1 MSAPYPRLAVLK
13 AAWPIILANASVPLL
28 GLSDTAVMGH
38 TGSVTDLGAL
48 ALGVL
53 VFNFIFWAFGFL
65 RMSTTGFVAQAL
77 GAGDGA
83 EVRASL
89 LRATLLAA
97 GLGLVLIAGQSLLQV
112 LAFRFLQGS
121 EAVTTLAED
130 YFAVRIWGA
139 PATLTLFVLSGYLI
153 GMGKNRW
160 LLLMQLG
167 LNGLNIAL
175 DILFAGVLGLGVAG
189 IALGTV
195 VAEWSLCLLA
205 LVGLGLSLKKQ
216 LPQEQRFWN
225 PARLWAPA
233 KLRAM
238 LSSNRDILIRT
249 LALLF
254 AFAWFV
260 NQGAGFG
267 DTVLAANHL
276 LLALISFS
284 AFFLDGFA
292 FVSESRI
299 GRAVGAR
306 DRAGFQ
312 QAVRHTSE
320 LAVITA
326 ALLAGAM
333 LLLGPHI
340 IALLSNLPAVNQQA
354 QALLPWVS
362 LYILLS
368 VAAFQLDGIFIGAGV
383 TAAMRSASLLSLLV
397 FLMVSLPLIHIWGAL
412 GLWASFVIYVCARA
426 AALMLYLG
434 RVKRLFAEPNVR
446 VERTNL
452 F

>member
-1 MSAPYPRLAVLK
+1 MFAPSSRLAVLK

-38 TGSVTDLGAL
+38 TGSVADLGAL

-53 VFNFIFWAFGFL
+53 IFNFIYWSFGFL
-65 RMSTTGFVAQAL
+65 RMSTTGFVAQAA

-89 LRATLLAA
+89 LRALLLAA
-97 GLGLVLIAGQSLLQV
+97 ALGWLLIAGQSLLRFS
-112 LAFRFLQGS
+112 AFHLLQGS
-121 EAVTTLAED
+121 EAVSVLARD

-139 PATLTLFVLSGYLI
+139 PATLALFVLSGYLI

-160 LLLMQLG
+160 LLLLQLG

-175 DILFAGVLGLGVAG
+175 DILFAGMLGLGVAG

-195 VAEWSLCLLA
+195 VAEWSLCILSLSLLW
-205 LVGLGLSLKKQ
+205 LSLKKQ
-216 LPQEQRFWN
+216 LPKGHRLWD

-233 KLRAM
+233 KIRAM
-238 LSSNRDILIRT
+238 LSSNRDIMVRT
-249 LALLF
+249 LALLG

-276 LLALISFS
+276 LLALVSFS

-292 FVSESRI
+292 FVAESRV
-299 GRAVGAR
+299 GRAVGAK
-306 DRAGFQ
+306 DRIQFQ
-312 QAVRHTSE
+312 RAVRHTSE
-320 LAVITA
+320 LAGITA
-326 ALLAGAM
+326 ALLAVTIWIFGSQ
-333 LLLGPHI
+333 I
-340 IALLSNLPAVNQQA
+340 IPWLSDLPAVNQQA
-354 QALLPWVS
+354 QALLPWIS

-368 VAAFQLDGIFIGAGV
+368 VAAFQLDGIFIGAAA
-383 TAAMRSASLLSLLV
+383 TAAMRNASLLSLLV
-397 FLMVSLPLIHIWGAL
+397 FLACSLPLVHWGGVQ

-426 AALMLYLG
+426 GTLLLYLG
-434 RVKRLFAEPNVR
+434 RLRSLF
-446 VERTNL
+446 
-452 F
+452 